1 MKEENPHVCRVLSVT
16 RKDSIA
22 QSKTTLSS
30 FINITFPQPK
40 IRIKLPKLLAKTLR
54 RRNPQKCNDTGNA
67 NDKKK
72 QKKNNNNNRSTKP
85 GNIFSKRVGSIVS
98 NVFGNKKPAAKSS
111 GRKDEI
117 GNEETEEAKM
127 EAKTPLHLPE
137 NFDERNGKQV
147 SSSNL
152 IRVSNRKVRRGRSV
166 RKKEITDRAEGNE
179 NEGEKEEEEEE
190 RGEEEEELCKKRIL
204 MGQKCRPLH
213 QSGVLRYDGNGVLLP
228 EVDYLCQEL

>member
-1 MKEENPHVCRVLSVT
+1 MKEENPHVCRALSVA
-16 RKDSIA
+16 RKDPIA

-54 RRNPQKCNDTGNA
+54 RRNPRKCNDTGNA
-67 NDKKK
+67 NDSKKK
-72 QKKNNNNNRSTKP
+72 NNNNRSTKP

-98 NVFGNKKPAAKSS
+98 NVFGNMKPAAKSS

-117 GNEETEEAKM
+117 GNEETGEAKM
-127 EAKTPLHLPE
+127 EAKEPLHLPE
-137 NFDERNGKQV
+137 NFDERNGKHI

-152 IRVSNRKVRRGRSV
+152 IRVPNRKVRRGRSV
-166 RKKEITDRAEGNE
+166 RKKEVTDRVEGNE
-179 NEGEKEEEEEE
+179 NEWEKEEEEE
-190 RGEEEEELCKKRIL
+190 RGEEEELCKKRIL

-213 QSGVLRYDGNGVLLP
+213 QSGLLHYDENGVLLP

>member
-1 MKEENPHVCRVLSVT
+1 MKEENPHVFRALSVT
-16 RKDSIA
+16 RKDPIA

-54 RRNPQKCNDTGNA
+54 RRNPKKCNDTRNA
-67 NDKKK
+67 NDS
-72 QKKNNNNNRSTKP
+72 KKNNNNRSIKT
-85 GNIFSKRVGSIVS
+85 GNIFSKKVGSIVS
-98 NVFGNKKPAAKSS
+98 NVFGNKKPATKSS
-111 GRKDEI
+111 GRKDVI
-117 GNEETEEAKM
+117 GNEETGDTEEAKT
-127 EAKTPLHLPE
+127 EAKAPLHLPE

-152 IRVSNRKVRRGRSV
+152 IRVPNRKIRRGRSV
-166 RKKEITDRAEGNE
+166 RKKEITDRAKGNE
-179 NEGEKEEEEEE
+179 NEGKKEEEEE
-190 RGEEEEELCKKRIL
+190 RGEEEEEELCKKRIL

-213 QSGVLRYDGNGVLLP
+213 QSGLLHYDENGVLLP

>member
-1 MKEENPHVCRVLSVT
+1 MKEENPHVCRALSVT

-54 RRNPQKCNDTGNA
+54 RRNPKKYRNVTGNA
-67 NDKKK
+67 NDSKNNN
-72 QKKNNNNNRSTKP
+72 NNNNNRSTKP

-98 NVFGNKKPAAKSS
+98 NVFGNKKPAAKSN

-117 GNEETEEAKM
+117 GNEETGEAKM
-127 EAKTPLHLPE
+127 EAKAPLLLPE
-137 NFDERNGKQV
+137 NFNERNGKQV

-166 RKKEITDRAEGNE
+166 RKKEIADRAEGNE
-179 NEGEKEEEEEE
+179 NEGEKEEEEE
-190 RGEEEEELCKKRIL
+190 RGEEEELCKKRIL